1 MAALPSLDVEHSS
14 CLTHYQVKSFLVSY
28 NEASSTPKGST
39 IYLYGSSKYQYL
51 YWGTGMTCTL
61 FTIKRSTLVKLLM
74 VINLPWLAV
83 SATAASLV
91 GTIT

>member
-1 MAALPSLDVEHSS
+1 
-14 CLTHYQVKSFLVSY
+14 
-28 NEASSTPKGST
+28 
-39 IYLYGSSKYQYL
+39 
-51 YWGTGMTCTL
+51 MTCTL
-61 FTIKRSTLVKLLM
+61 FTIKRSTLVKLIM

>member
-1 MAALPSLDVEHSS
+1 M
-14 CLTHYQVKSFLVSY
+14 
-28 NEASSTPKGST
+28 EASSTPKGST

>member
-1 MAALPSLDVEHSS
+1 
-14 CLTHYQVKSFLVSY
+14 
-28 NEASSTPKGST
+28 
-39 IYLYGSSKYQYL
+39 
-51 YWGTGMTCTL
+51 MTCTL
-61 FTIKRSTLVKLLM
+61 FTIKRYTLVKLLL

>member
-1 MAALPSLDVEHSS
+1 
-14 CLTHYQVKSFLVSY
+14 
-28 NEASSTPKGST
+28 
-39 IYLYGSSKYQYL
+39 
-51 YWGTGMTCTL
+51 MTCTL
-61 FTIKRSTLVKLLM
+61 FTIKRSTLVKLFV